1 MEEMEVVAL
10 AARCGQGW
18 PLALG
23 GICRA
28 GYGARWRRQLAALRP
43 ALTAADLYMLDVQL
57 ARALSAAADETLWVA
72 GASLRRPGLPL
83 SPGQS
88 TGGVIGDP
96 GQAPAS
102 SPDGGE
108 RLDHGLSLYTAPGGP
123 GLAAPAGPEQLAA
136 AANRVRALP
145 RGRRG
150 RAAGR
155 RPAPGGADPRPAGA
169 GRHRPGRARRRA
181 GPVGGYGPGR
191 FAAPVRWIKTN
202 AQPSRLGVF
211 APARTPAL
219 TPESRRPTL
228 TVIPSERSE
237 PRDLHPEIPA
247 TLRPRGLPSNC
258 HPDGAAIGGDPRDLQ
273 PGTAAFLR
281 EGNLP

>member
-72 GASLRRPGLPL
+72 GASLCRPGLPL

-108 RLDHGLSLYTAPGGP
+108 RLGHGLSLYTAPGGP
-123 GLAAPAGPEQLAA
+123 GLAAPAGPERLAA

-145 RGRRG
+145 GT
-150 RAAGR
+150 
-155 RPAPGGADPRPAGA
+155 PGPSSWPPPCAGA
-169 GRHRPGRARRRA
+169 GLTHALLVLDGT
-181 GPVGGYGPGR
+181 GPGVR
-191 FAAPVRWIKTN
+191 GGVLALSGDTVQAA
-202 AQPSRLGVF
+202 L
-211 APARTPAL
+211 L
-219 TPESRRPTL
+219 
-228 TVIPSERSE
+228 
-237 PRDLHPEIPA
+237 PR
-247 TLRPRGLPSNC
+247 C
-258 HPDGAAIGGDPRDLQ
+258 DG
-273 PGTAAFLR
+273 
-281 EGNLP
+281 

>member
-72 GASLRRPGLPL
+72 GASLCRPGLPL

-108 RLDHGLSLYTAPGGP
+108 RLGHGLSLYTAPGGP

-136 AANRVRALP
+136 AL
-145 RGRRG
+145 
-150 RAAGR
+150 
-155 RPAPGGADPRPAGA
+155 
-169 GRHRPGRARRRA
+169 RRA
-181 GPVGGYGPGR
+181 GLTHALLVLDGTGPGVR
-191 FAAPVRWIKTN
+191 GGVLALSGDTVQAA
-202 AQPSRLGVF
+202 L
-211 APARTPAL
+211 L
-219 TPESRRPTL
+219 
-228 TVIPSERSE
+228 
-237 PRDLHPEIPA
+237 PR
-247 TLRPRGLPSNC
+247 C
-258 HPDGAAIGGDPRDLQ
+258 DG
-273 PGTAAFLR
+273 
-281 EGNLP
+281 